1 MTRASYRAVGRKQPA
16 RRHARRG
23 VVLVMTAI
31 SMIMIIGFIALS
43 VDIGTISLTQSR
55 MQTAVDSA
63 SLAAAQEVTQA
74 VAEAGENGESG
85 GDAATA
91 AAEAAR
97 AKAVEI
103 AALNGVYLDP
113 DRDVIF
119 GNRTFDDV
127 SDTWSIAWGQTPY
140 NAVRVIAHRDGTDTT
155 QPDGRLPL
163 AFAWVFGKYSQDL
176 LVQATSYVKPREIV
190 LVLDYSGSMND
201 DSTYV
206 AHSSLGKA
214 AVETNQADIYNAL
227 VATGNM
233 SAMGSLPVVP
243 TYLTLEGQPASGT
256 IPHITVTFGADE
268 NSTAKNW
275 VDVTSTMTLT
285 NVILRFDNGNEY
297 KHTGLSGTTGKFYPN
312 STNASRRID
321 RVWVKSGTNSTTA
334 PGTAYTS
341 SDYGERFMDDTATIK
356 TAFGLSGTYGPYSV
370 NWDTWFSYCKTNS
383 SVKSGGYC
391 KKYGGYNFVNY
402 LLTSRAAY
410 SQTNDLWKT
419 PHYPTH
425 ALKLGTTQFCNF
437 VDDLNYNDR
446 LGLVIYATTAKIEKD
461 NTGTSNGT
469 AVSLGSDWLTYN
481 IDAINTIQS
490 QKQAGHYD
498 STTAIGLGLKEAR
511 TLLDSKARLNAKK
524 VVVLMTDGLANVYP
538 SGWSLPSGF
547 AWTSMTDLDN
557 DGDSDYSTS
566 NKSVQYTLYE
576 AKQLIDQGV
585 IIHTLAVGSGADV
598 TPMQCIANASG
609 GICVVVPGGTSHAQ
623 MEADLLDAFN
633 EIAGKLSPPELTN
646 DQ

>member
-1 MTRASYRAVGRKQPA
+1 MTRATLRA
-16 RRHARRG
+16 RRRTHSVERDARRG
-23 VVLVMTAI
+23 VVLVMTAL

-63 SLAAAQEVTQA
+63 SLAAAQEVTNA
-74 VAEAGENGESG
+74 VAQAGEDGASG

-91 AAEAAR
+91 AAESAR

-119 GNRTFDDV
+119 GNRVFDEV
-127 SDTWSIAWGQTPY
+127 SDSWSVTWGQTPF
-140 NAVRVIAHRDGTDTT
+140 NAVRVVAHRDGADTS

-163 AFAWVFGKYSQDL
+163 AFAWVFGKHSQDL
-176 LVQATSYVKPREIV
+176 LVQATSYVKPREIA

-201 DSTYV
+201 DSTFV

-214 AVETNQADIYNAL
+214 AVDTNQGNIYNL
-227 VATGNM
+227 LDT
-233 SAMGSLPVVP
+233 SEMGSIPVVP
-243 TYLTLEGQPASGT
+243 TYLTVSGQAASGT
-256 IPHITVTFGADE
+256 IPHVTVTFGADE
-268 NSTAKNW
+268 NSTARNW
-275 VDVTSTMTLT
+275 VEVTSTMNLT

-297 KHTGLSGTTGKFYPN
+297 MHSGLSGTSGKFYSN

-321 RVWVKSGTNSTTA
+321 RVWVKSGTNSTSS
-334 PGTAYTS
+334 PGS
-341 SDYGERFMDDTATIK
+341 SYSSSSYGERFMDDTNTIK
-356 TAFGLSGTYGPYSV
+356 TVFGLSGTYGPYDITWS
-370 NWDTWFSYCKTNS
+370 TWFDYVKTNS
-383 SVKSGGYC
+383 QVKSGGYC
-391 KKYGGYNFVNY
+391 KKYGGYTFVNY
-402 LLTSRAAY
+402 LLTSRQKH
-410 SQTNDLWKT
+410 SQTEDLWKT

-446 LGLVIYATTAKIEKD
+446 LGLVIYATTALIEKD
-461 NTGTSNGT
+461 NTGTTNGT
-469 AVSLGSDWLTYN
+469 AVSLGTDWLTYN

-490 QKQAGHYD
+490 QKQAGHYND
-498 STTAIGLGLKEAR
+498 TTAIGLGLKEAR
-511 TLLDSKARLNAKK
+511 TLLDTKARLNAKK

-547 AWTSMTDLDN
+547 AWTSMTDMDN
-557 DGDSDYSTS
+557 DGDSDFSTS

-585 IIHTLAVGSGADV
+585 VIHTLCVGSGADV

-609 GICVVVPGGTSHAQ
+609 GICVIVEGGTSHAQ

-646 DQ
+646 DE